1 MSADE
6 PTPHNNGA
14 VHTVVQITKTVMSSA
29 TEAELGGLYT
39 IHHEA
44 VPMRHL
50 LNEPG
55 QKQPPMYLP
64 QYKLIPPLPYA
75 LARSS
80 QKHDST
86 EAHTSHGPCDSTD
99 YVIGKIK
106 INFEHTKWYAQ

>member
-29 TEAELGGLYT
+29 TEAELGGLYK

-50 LNEPG
+50 LNELG
-55 QKQPPMYLP
+55 QKQPPI
-64 QYKLIPPLPYA
+64 IPTPVQTDTSTA
-75 LARSS
+75 LRPS
-80 QKHDST
+80 
-86 EAHTSHGPCDSTD
+86 
-99 YVIGKIK
+99 
-106 INFEHTKWYAQ
+106 